1 MSETIYYV
9 EDDTNIRE
17 LVVYALKSSGFQA
30 AGFENAKEFF
40 AGLGGIRPDMILLDV
55 MLPDEDG
62 LSVLKKL
69 KKDVILKDIPLIILT
84 AKSAEYDKVKGLDL
98 GADDYVTK
106 PFGVMELI
114 SRIKA
119 VLRRSKS
126 KEKQDIIEFENI
138 RLDYDQHMAFVEE
151 RQIELTHKEFD
162 LLGYLMRN
170 RGIVLSR
177 EKLLNAVWD
186 LDYEGESRTVDV
198 HIGSLRQKLGASGQM
213 ISTIRGVGYK
223 IGRIK

>member
-30 AGFENAKEFF
+30 VGFENAKEFF

-138 RLDYDQHMAFVEE
+138 RLDYDQHMACVEE

-198 HIGSLRQKLGASGQM
+198 HIGSLRQKLGTSGQM

>member
-30 AGFENAKEFF
+30 VGFENAKEFF

-198 HIGSLRQKLGASGQM
+198 HIGSLRQKLGTSGQM